1 MIRTALIAVGVLGLH
16 TPLLAE
22 TLTLKTVDFKLPLG
36 IAEKIPASIK
46 PSDIFV
52 SSDNC
57 YYVRK
62 NLSFVWIDCVG

>member
-1 MIRTALIAVGVLGLH
+1 MIRTALIAGLIGLS
-16 TPLLAE
+16 TPAFAE
-22 TLTLKTVDFKLPLG
+22 SLTLRTVDFKLPLG
-36 IAEKIPASIK
+36 IAEKIPSSIK

-62 NLSFVWIDCVG
+62 DLSFVWIDCVG